1 MPSTAASIIISAAS
15 AVGKTFLIGASGY
28 YAVKRP
34 VGNPYL
40 PKSSI
45 NMLSRFSFHILLLPL
60 IYTGVAS
67 SVTIESLRSLWFII
81 LASIVIITI
90 SYLVATFLAYL
101 PFFKVHKEENFDAL
115 RVAISFPNIVALP
128 IIIFPAL
135 CEFEVFH
142 EFGNIE
148 GNGDES
154 SSSITLQ
161 ENMAICEAEANAVV
175 FTYFFGFSILFWSF
189 GDRTLRKLRTT
200 QPSTSENGIDDN
212 LQQSDTRQQ
221 ENNNRC
227 HSILAFWKGIFFLI
241 FGMIK
246 DVLMSPGF
254 IVLILSF
261 ATACIKPLQEALFV
275 PGGALRVIGST
286 LESLSSAGATIATMV
301 VAAALADDSY
311 TNDDI
316 RSSDNENGNNENDV
330 KGKEDQGNESSLRT
344 NNNDD
349 EEKETLV
356 VAQRIST
363 NSFRKI
369 VEHPTFKVQVWHVLS
384 RLFITPAV
392 IFAILL
398 KIDCIVEISPI
409 AKLVL
414 LINSSLPGALIV
426 VVILKANGCTEAASI
441 VSQTYLP
448 SYTLSVI
455 TIAAWASIG
464 MMVFDG
470 DAGSC

>member
-1 MPSTAASIIISAAS
+1 MPSTTTSIIISAAS

-45 NMLSRFSFHILLLPL
+45 NMLSRFSFYILLLPL
-60 IYTGVAS
+60 IYSGIAS
-67 SVTIESLRSLWFII
+67 SVTLESLNSLWFVIV
-81 LASIVIITI
+81 ASIVIIII
-90 SYLVATFLAYL
+90 SYLVATLLAYL
-101 PFFKVHKEENFDAL
+101 PFFKVHQEENFDAL

-142 EFGNIE
+142 EFGNIVGGE
-148 GNGDES
+148 DES
-154 SSSITLQ
+154 SSSISLQ

-189 GDRTLRKLRTT
+189 GNRTLQKLRIT
-200 QPSTSENGIDDN
+200 QPSNNENSPDDNN
-212 LQQSDTRQQ
+212 LQQSDIRHKGNQNCC
-221 ENNNRC
+221 E
-227 HSILAFWKGIFFLI
+227 SFLAFCKRILFLI
-241 FGMIK
+241 YGIMK
-246 DVLMSPGF
+246 DIFMSPGF
-254 IVLILSF
+254 IVLILAF
-261 ATACIKPLQEALFV
+261 ATACIKPLQDALFV

-301 VAAALADDSY
+301 VAAALADDSD
-311 TNDDI
+311 TNDETEH
-316 RSSDNENGNNENDV
+316 SNNENWNNENLEGNQDHD
-330 KGKEDQGNESSLRT
+330 KELSSAT
-344 NNNDD
+344 NNNEDV
-349 EEKETLV
+349 EKEMLV
-356 VAQRIST
+356 EAQQITT
-363 NSFRKI
+363 NFFRKI
-369 VEHPTFKVQVWHVLS
+369 IKHPTFKVQVWHVLS
-384 RLFITPAV
+384 RLFVTPAV

-398 KIDCIVEISPI
+398 KIDCIVEISNI

-426 VVILKANGCTEAASI
+426 VVLLKANGCTKAASI

-448 SYTLSVI
+448 SYTLSVV

-464 MMVFDG
+464 MMTFDG
-470 DAGSC
+470 DVGSC